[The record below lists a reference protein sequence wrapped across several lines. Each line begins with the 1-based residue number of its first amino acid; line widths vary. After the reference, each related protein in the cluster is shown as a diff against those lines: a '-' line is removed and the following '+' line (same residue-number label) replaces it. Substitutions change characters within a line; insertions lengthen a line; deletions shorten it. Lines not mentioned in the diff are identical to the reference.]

1 MYVYLVVLMLNGGYS
16 VQVPNAVFTDL
27 EVCLKVKAVNSAKLR
42 SESPTSTA
50 KFYAT
55 CIKIPK
61 DIDA

>member
-16 VQVPNAVFTDL
+16 VKAPNVVFSDL
-27 EVCLKVKAVNSAKLR
+27 KVCLKVKAMNSLKLR
-42 SESPTSTA
+42 TESPTAAS